1 MMISRLY
8 VPGFELWRDAGDTD
22 EWGTT
27 VEKFEKLKKLE
38 GRLRPLSGDLRM
50 SADKQGEF
58 ATHKFYC
65 HPQDIR
71 PGDRIRY
78 QGEMFKVSFVAD
90 PMDMN
95 MFLQVELEILPDLR
109 YIWTPMAEAQA
120 QGVMPE

>member
-1 MMISRLY
+1 MISRHY
-8 VPGFELWRDAGDTD
+8 ESGFELWRDVGDED
-22 EWGTT
+22 GWGTT
-27 VEKFEKLKKLE
+27 IENFEKRAELE

-65 HPQDIR
+65 CPQDIR

-78 QGEMFKVSFVAD
+78 QGEIFKVVFAAD
-90 PMDMN
+90 PMN
-95 MFLQVELEILPDLR
+95 MGRFLQVELEMLPDLR
-109 YIWTPMAEAQA
+109 YIWTPAAQAQA